1 MPSASDSFIPRL
13 RSKSPANM
21 ADKNK
26 EDILCFRRL
35 HLSSTICANRKRR
48 LIVQMAVHHLLA
60 RRRRLLYVCSL
71 VMLFLSQRNAIA
83 RVPRPRSCRRLI
95 RNEGWWHKV
104 LTIYSDVRFFPA
116 SFLCACHVP

>member
-1 MPSASDSFIPRL
+1 MPSASDSFIPRF

-35 HLSSTICANRKRR
+35 CLSSTIRAHRKRR
-48 LIVQMAVHHLLA
+48 LIMQMAVHHLLA
-60 RRRRLLYVCSL
+60 RRRLLYVCSP

-95 RNEGWWHKV
+95 RNEGWWHKL

-116 SFLCACHVP
+116 SFLCECHVP